1 MSFPNNILKSDPCK
15 LFRGQTIFLTILLFI
30 SWGSAAQIGKH
41 RHENTKGLSLT
52 VKAGGSMLVTEIYSD
67 FSGSVNEFYNQP
79 GPGFGAEL
87 TKYLSGNLEAGAD
100 LSFSW
105 LRGNNLAPDFTANG
119 ICHYMLEPVTEPV
132 QYTTRLYGPKIFARY
147 HFLPAHKK
155 QPFNLYLK
163 AGAGI
168 LFYESELFYKYR
180 TENKFIFGKGLG
192 ENKTTQV
199 SNAVYVLGSG
209 VCYNVGPR
217 VAFNTSLNLN
227 FVNYDFLDMVHNYDE
242 AGNRRKIT
250 GLFSELSIGITIQ
263 LEKSMVP
270 FMRKVKKSYPVRH
283 LPFAR

>member
-1 MSFPNNILKSDPCK
+1 MPVQNNIVRFTPYK
-15 LFRGQTIFLTILLFI
+15 LFRGQSIFLVILLII
-30 SWGSAAQIGKH
+30 SWESTAQIGKH
-41 RHENTKGLSLT
+41 RHENTKGLNLSL
-52 VKAGGSMLVTEIYSD
+52 KAGGSMLITEIYSD
-67 FSGSVNEFYNQP
+67 FSGAVNEFHHQP

-87 TKYLSGNLEAGAD
+87 SKYFSGNIEAGTE

-105 LRGNNLAPDFTANG
+105 LRGGNHAPRFSANG
-119 ICHYMLEPVTEPV
+119 ICHYMTEPVTEPV

-147 HFLPAHKK
+147 HFLPRLKES
-155 QPFNLYLK
+155 PVNLYLK
-163 AGAGI
+163 AGVGI

-199 SNAVYVLGSG
+199 SNVVYILGSG
-209 VCYNVGPR
+209 FCYNVGPR
-217 VAFNTSLNLN
+217 VKFITSLNLN

-242 AGNRRKIT
+242 AGNRRQIT
-250 GLFSELSIGITIQ
+250 GLFSELNIGITIQ

-270 FMRKVKKSYPVRH
+270 FMRKVKKSYPVKH